1 MIDAIMGTYQ
11 ENKANHTAE
20 VLASL
25 VTTKTQVIRDGEV
38 ISVDAEELT
47 IGDYVLLE
55 SGDKIS
61 ADMRIV
67 EAHNLMIDESIL
79 TGESIQVS
87 KNKSNSVFC

>member
-1 MIDAIMGTYQ
+1 MSIDA
-11 ENKANHTAE
+11 E
-20 VLASL
+20 
-25 VTTKTQVIRDGEV
+25 D
-38 ISVDAEELT
+38 LT

-79 TGESIQVS
+79 T
-87 KNKSNSVFC
+87 